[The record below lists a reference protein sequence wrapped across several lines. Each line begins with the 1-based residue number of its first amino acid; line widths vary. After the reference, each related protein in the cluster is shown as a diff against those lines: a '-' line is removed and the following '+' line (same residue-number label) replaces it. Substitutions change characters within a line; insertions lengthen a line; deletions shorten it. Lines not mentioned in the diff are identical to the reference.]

1 MPPLLLILKS
11 ISGSDGSIQ
20 RALIAT
26 HTFNAFCRP
35 LAHLYSIDLLA
46 FIAKLRHQSF
56 DACMLAFDLPI
67 SFRFTLYVRVF
78 FSLAFNSYNFE
89 LFLHAFA
96 TRLYMH
102 DFHQDKSID
111 RRQSLFFPFHLLV
124 SLFLLIISLLRLLVW
139 LSDVAVVDAK
149 CCKLKSNKAHLR
161 SPLYVKIDGCTR
173 R

>member
-1 MPPLLLILKS
+1 MARFNEHWS
-11 ISGSDGSIQ
+11 Q
-20 RALIAT
+20 RI
-26 HTFNAFCRP
+26 HSMHSVGP
-35 LAHLYSIDLLA
+35 W
-46 FIAKLRHQSF
+46 
-56 DACMLAFDLPI
+56 PI
-67 SFRFTLYVRVF
+67 STQLIYLHLSRSSDINHLMRVCWHSIFRSVFDSHFMFVF

-161 SPLYVKIDGCTR
+161 SPVYVKIDGCTR